1 MSEIVKRPWGRFVL
15 PSLLLLLALCLVFIP
30 TLGSDKT
37 DGAEINTYFEY
48 EGNQYKITGET
59 TVWFDRY
66 NGSSDS
72 FTMPDTVQYEGVTYY
87 VTELSG
93 AAFKDNSNTPKEI
106 VTSKYLTTIQ
116 IMSFQNSPLE
126 KITLY
131 GQLESIGANAFN
143 GSNLTTV
150 VLAEYV
156 DSIQI
161 GANTF
166 KSKNDVVFEYG
177 KRDFSSQPLLAKITV
192 CSDESLQSPITNI
205 SNEEY
210 NSLTNVYFDWEYRYR
225 VDHYV
230 MKDNGVTENMYTDC
244 EYFFG
249 KGWTAAAPREYEGRT
264 ELPFSQEIISED
276 GNTKVKIYYVL
287 DVESLELPDDIV
299 TEYVA
304 GDTFKEFNLIVNH
317 KSDYDGNSDGN
328 PDGITTTVKVTS
340 SMLSGFST
348 LKSGQYEAT
357 VTYAETNVKFTY
369 TVSEKILDLWV
380 GGTQI
385 TSENNVLSD
394 GNGGTATYDISKNTL
409 TLNDFDINTE
419 GIGIQSTM
427 TKRIFLVIKGEN
439 NIVSGQN
446 GIEAHLLS
454 IDGNG
459 TLNIKSEAAA
469 IFVVGISDHTY
480 IRGSSQ
486 TDGLKINIESES
498 HGVYQKFSE
507 GNASDRSMSIVFRYC
522 DIVMSGSGFYGIHG
536 GYGTYLESC
545 TVSII
550 GYTTGIYSGGATAQG
565 THLGIE
571 DSSLYIEC
579 SVGFDGFHCNPVFT
593 NSVIDVVCNKGFD
606 VVYWGT
612 ITLDGS
618 YLSICYRMYAST
630 SSPDFD
636 LYNDSSLVMGFDH
649 ERDSISYNDRL
660 CEGSLKINIHD
671 PEDGTYRYVVSVGKS
686 SDAMALY
693 SRAEF
698 DDMLLSSGNYDSS
711 NTKPSETLIY
721 LTSGNMPYYFELRPM
736 ATIFYFQEDLSTI
749 YGEAYSYKGGTVTT
763 PTSSDITVPV
773 GNELYGWKELSGEFY
788 LPGRTITVTE
798 TYMALFA
805 IFEPPT
811 PVGISVIGDS
821 MISIGDTLED
831 TSLMVRI
838 SYNGNVSTDLHITD
852 VLFEVVG
859 FVTSSYVSE
868 DEPSTA
874 TVTYG
879 NLSCEFQYSVRKI
892 PQSLS
897 EFYLYDVSLT
907 GPDYERNF
915 TDGYND
921 ETSRFYFGSG
931 DGELSVT
938 ITDRGD
944 AEFDY
949 DEETMTIS
957 NVTKAG
963 TITLL
968 FTRGADDTYM
978 ETSAEYQMTIH
989 KADVKYYLEEYIV
1002 LDPASPDV
1010 DDSVTVGLFN
1020 DDDATV
1026 TIEVVEGGTATATVD
1041 GNTVSISDR
1050 GADGT
1055 VVIKVSVS
1063 GSPYYMDSSGTCTLT
1078 FSKASG
1084 DSEDGF
1090 VLPNGLVASKGQTTE
1105 DVILPEGW
1113 AWTESVTFNGSGDVS
1128 VSATY
1133 TPADPNN
1140 YEVYSTELTV
1150 SVGKTPSSI
1159 TLSDTEFVYADGL
1172 TIDFDEY
1179 VGGDGDGTL
1188 TYSVGEKT
1196 GVEFDFEDG
1205 VVSNISVAGG
1215 SFELIVTKSSTEEYA
1230 AKTETFVITL
1240 DKGVQSIVVSGGS
1253 QSLTFLEPYGVTV
1266 TGNVGGLTYAV
1277 IEGDATFTDN
1287 VLTATGAGTV
1297 RYTVTASE
1305 TDLFD
1310 SRTEERAVTF
1320 FKVDLTVSVDGCSI
1334 EYGSQVPG
1342 FTVSQTGLIDGH
1354 VLSDVVGILTYTC
1367 EYEQYGDVGTYAI
1380 SVSGNVSHDDYDIS
1394 YVQGELT
1401 VSAKAIEVTI
1411 VPATSEYGEGPASLT
1426 ATTDGIVNGDTG
1438 VYGLS
1443 TIVTS
1448 ASAVGTYDI
1457 VGEVLD
1463 DNYVITFLGGT
1474 GAYSVTKATVDA
1486 PVIESK
1492 GYTGQTLIADVPESD
1507 MYSVVSNAGGIEK
1520 GTYYVTLRLNDAVNT
1535 QWNGHAD
1542 AEIELEFHIVTSV
1555 NSWTVAPSI
1564 FGWTYGQ
1571 DANSPSFESAYGEGV
1586 VEYRSIDGTDA
1597 DYSSVIP
1604 EDAGVYLMRVS
1615 VDATED
1621 YGGLIDV
1628 VEFTIAQATP
1638 EYTVPQNIVVM
1649 YGETLADADL
1659 PAADNGMWSWQDPLT
1674 TSVGVV
1680 GTRSFG
1686 ATFTPTDDNYRIV
1699 RDVNVS
1705 ITVGKAPGN
1714 LESGYALPT
1723 DLVAHVGDGT
1733 EDVELLGSWEFVS
1746 AVRFD
1751 TSGDVQVEIRYVPS
1765 DQTNYDDHAV
1775 SVSVTVSGHSWS
1787 SEWLH
1792 KVAEGHAHV
1801 CTVDGCDA
1809 LDSLDQH
1816 VPSVAATETDPQ
1828 TCTVCGYVIVEALG
1842 HTHSADTVWEYDESH
1857 HWHDCIANDGQ
1868 EFEKSQHVFDDDCDT
1883 DCDCGYVRTVE
1894 HDFTGEWIKD
1904 ATHHWH
1910 VCETEGCEVTDTKA
1924 EHSHD
1929 DVCDIDCN
1937 TCGQTR
1943 TVPHDFTGEWIKD
1956 ATHHW
1961 HICEIE
1967 GCEVT
1972 DTKAEHVYD
1981 HACDVDCNTCGQTM
1995 AVSHDFTGDWTRDAT
2010 HHWHICATNG
2020 CEVTDTKVGHSYDNA
2035 CDSDCNAC
2043 GYTRVITHDFT
2054 GGWIKDAT
2062 HHWHICETEGCEIT
2076 DSKIEH
2082 SYDGVC
2088 DVDCNTC
2095 GYIRTVTH
2103 DFTGEWIK
2111 DATHHWHICATNG
2124 CEVTDTKVGHSYDN
2138 ACDSDC
2144 NACGYTRVITHDF
2157 TGGWIKDSTHHWHI
2171 CATNGCEVT
2180 DTKVGHDFV
2189 DGCDEDCGVC
2199 GHERVAPHT
2208 ASDEWSHG
2216 DHYHWKDC
2224 TACTGQVGLDEHQYE
2239 GDSTLCNIC
2248 DHDWSIHHNYTVLHK
2263 DASGHWYE
2271 CSHALCVEA
2280 SSLEVHVAGT
2290 PDHLTGQVLC
2300 VDCGYEMQAASQTPD
2315 QTPEGPSDED
2325 DGGISIG
2332 IVAGGVAGVLAL
2344 AGVGAFLFLRGRP

>member
-1 MSEIVKRPWGRFVL
+1 MNEKIKRITGRYIL
-15 PSLLLLLALCLVFIP
+15 PSLLIMLSLCILFVP
-30 TLGSDKT
+30 AAGSDKA
-37 DGAEINTYFEY
+37 DGAEIDTYFMY

-59 TVWFDRY
+59 TVWFDKY
-66 NGSSDS
+66 YGSSDS

-87 VTELSG
+87 VTELNG

-116 IMSFQNSPLE
+116 NMSFQNSPLE

-156 DSIQI
+156 DSIQV

-166 KSKNDVVFEYG
+166 KSKNGVVFEYG

-230 MKDNGVTENMYTDC
+230 MKNNGVTENMYTEC

-249 KGWTAAAPREYEGRT
+249 KGWTAAAPKVYEGRT

-304 GDTFKEFNLIVNH
+304 GDTFKEFNLIVKH

-357 VTYAETNVKFTY
+357 VTYAGMNVRFTY
-369 TVSEKILDLWV
+369 TVSEKTLDLWV

-507 GNASDRSMSIVFRYC
+507 GNGSDRSMSIVFRYC
-522 DIVMSGSGFYGIHG
+522 DIVMSGSGSYGIHG

-579 SVGFDGFHCNPVFT
+579 SVGFDGYHCDPVFT

-618 YLSICYRMYAST
+618 DLSICYRMYAST

-671 PEDGTYRYVVSVGKS
+671 PEDGTYQYVVSVGKS

-736 ATIFYFQEDLSTI
+736 ATIFYCQDLSTI
-749 YGEAYSYKGGTVTT
+749 YSEAYSYKGGTVTT

-773 GNELYGWKELSGEFY
+773 GNELYGWMELSGEFY

-798 TYMALFA
+798 AYMALLA

-838 SYNGNVSTDLHITD
+838 SYDGNVFTDLHITD

-868 DEPSTA
+868 DEPLKA

-907 GPDYERNF
+907 GPDDEYNF

-921 ETSRFYFGSG
+921 ETSHFYFGSG

-978 ETSAEYQMTIH
+978 ETSAEYQMTIY

-1002 LDPASPDV
+1002 LDPVSPDV

-1063 GSPYYMDSSGTCTLT
+1063 GSPYYRDSSGTCTLT

-1113 AWTESVTFNGSGDVS
+1113 AWTESVTFNRSGDVS

-1133 TPADPNN
+1133 TPANPNN

-1172 TIDFDEY
+1172 TIHFYEY

-1196 GVEFDFEDG
+1196 GVEFNFEDG

-1215 SFELIVTKSSTEEYA
+1215 SFELIVTKSSTEEFA

-1320 FKVDLTVSVDGCSI
+1320 SKVDLTVSVDGCSI
-1334 EYGSQVPG
+1334 EYGSEMPR
-1342 FTVSQTGLIDGH
+1342 FTVSQTGLIEGH
-1354 VLSDVVGILTYTC
+1354 VLEDIVGELSFTC
-1367 EYEQYGDVGTYAI
+1367 KYQQYDDVGP
-1380 SVSGNVSHDDYDIS
+1380 YDIAVLGNESNENYNIS
-1394 YVQGELT
+1394 YKKGVLT
-1401 VSAKAIEVTI
+1401 VSPKEITVTI
-1411 VPATSEYGEGPASLT
+1411 GPSISEYGAEPVQLT
-1426 ATTDGIVNGDTG
+1426 ATADGIVNGDSD
-1438 VYGLS
+1438 VFILS
-1443 TIVTS
+1443 TEVTS
-1448 ASAVGTYDI
+1448 ESPVGRYDVI
-1457 VGEVLD
+1457 GTVVD
-1463 DNYVITFLGGT
+1463 DNYFVTFLNGDN
-1474 GAYSVTKATVDA
+1474 AYSVVKATVEIPIVED
-1486 PVIESK
+1486 VE
-1492 GYTGQTLIADVPESD
+1492 YTGQHLSADI
-1507 MYSVVSNAGGIEK
+1507 VSNNLYNVISNNGGTQR
-1520 GTYYVTLRLNDAVNT
+1520 GTYTVQLELKDQANYAWAEHEGVNNAQVTLSY
-1535 QWNGHAD
+1535 Q
-1542 AEIELEFHIVTSV
+1542 IVTAI
-1555 NSWTVAPSI
+1555 NSWKVQPNI
-1564 FGWTYGQ
+1564 EGWTYGQ
-1571 DANSPSFESAYGEGV
+1571 ASNKPIYEATYGNSTAV
-1586 VEYRSIDGTDA
+1586 IEYRSLNSTDEGYSIEVPSNAGT
-1597 DYSSVIP
+1597 
-1604 EDAGVYLMRVS
+1604 YLMRVT
-1615 VDATED
+1615 VEGTED
-1621 YGGLIDV
+1621 YGGLSSTEI
-1628 VEFTIAQATP
+1628 EFTIKKADYVPTPTPFFSSTYGVSQNDLIFTGYDGWSWINPSSEVLNAGTHTLSAKYTPSDLSNYNVLEAELNVVISKKNLTVTVSDLTIEYGLVPEFTLSYTGFINGENESVLNLTELSWSGYSEADGTGTYEITADGIDSPNYHINVVAGTLQVNEATP
-1638 EYTVPQNIVVM
+1638 TYQNPTPKEGLTYSGKEQKLIAGGTVENGTMEYSLDGTSWSEEIPTGKEVDEYTVYFRVIGYENYKDLSELEPIKVEISPCPHDYVHSC
-1649 YGETLADADL
+1649 DADCSL
-1659 PAADNGMWSWQDPLT
+1659 CGAAREIYHNFDGEWQFDEEGHWCECLT
-1674 TSVGVV
+1674 EGCDAHNEKVEHIS
-1680 GTRSFG
+1680 
-1686 ATFTPTDDNYRIV
+1686 
-1699 RDVNVS
+1699 
-1705 ITVGKAPGN
+1705 
-1714 LESGYALPT
+1714 SGSA
-1723 DLVAHVGDGT
+1723 T
-1733 EDVELLGSWEFVS
+1733 EDV
-1746 AVRFD
+1746 
-1751 TSGDVQVEIRYVPS
+1751 
-1765 DQTNYDDHAV
+1765 
-1775 SVSVTVSGHSWS
+1775 
-1787 SEWLH
+1787 
-1792 KVAEGHAHV
+1792 AE
-1801 CTVDGCDA
+1801 
-1809 LDSLDQH
+1809 
-1816 VPSVAATETDPQ
+1816 
-1828 TCTVCGYVIVEALG
+1828 TCTVCGYIIAPALG
-1842 HTHSADTVWEYDESH
+1842 HECVPVLDEMLHDEHTHWYGCTGCEERVNESV
-1857 HWHDCIANDGQ
+1857 HD
-1868 EFEKSQHVFDDDCDT
+1868 FDNDCDP
-1883 DCDCGYVRTVE
+1883 E
-1894 HDFTGEWIKD
+1894 
-1904 ATHHWH
+1904 
-1910 VCETEGCEVTDTKA
+1910 
-1924 EHSHD
+1924 
-1929 DVCDIDCN
+1929 CN
-1937 TCGQTR
+1937 TCTYER
-1943 TVPHDFTGEWIKD
+1943 EITHSYTDLEHDSQGHWYECECGDGTEPEAHSGGT
-1956 ATHHW
+1956 ATCEDRA
-1961 HICEIE
+1961 ICS
-1967 GCEVT
+1967 
-1972 DTKAEHVYD
+1972 
-1981 HACDVDCNTCGQTM
+1981 TCGQQYGEL
-1995 AVSHDFTGDWTRDAT
+1995 AA
-2010 HHWHICATNG
+2010 
-2020 CEVTDTKVGHSYDNA
+2020 HSYDNA
-2035 CDSDCNAC
+2035 CDPSCNVCGSSRSVGSHQYGSDNTCDEC
-2043 GYTRVITHDFT
+2043 GHVRYVAPVTPSVPSH
-2054 GGWIKDAT
+2054 T
-2062 HHWHICETEGCEIT
+2062 HHYSDACDTTCNGC
-2076 DSKIEH
+2076 SH
-2082 SYDGVC
+2082 V
-2088 DVDCNTC
+2088 
-2095 GYIRTVTH
+2095 RTVSHTFGTEWTH
-2103 DFTGEWIK
+2103 GDH
-2111 DATHHWHICATNG
+2111 HHWMEC
-2124 CEVTDTKVGHSYDN
+2124 
-2138 ACDSDC
+2138 
-2144 NACGYTRVITHDF
+2144 
-2157 TGGWIKDSTHHWHI
+2157 
-2171 CATNGCEVT
+2171 
-2180 DTKVGHDFV
+2180 
-2189 DGCDEDCGVC
+2189 EDCGYQSQLAEHVYSTDVEDTQCNVC
-2199 GHERVAPHT
+2199 GH
-2208 ASDEWSHG
+2208 D
-2216 DHYHWKDC
+2216 WK
-2224 TACTGQVGLDEHQYE
+2224 
-2239 GDSTLCNIC
+2239 
-2248 DHDWSIHHNYTVLHK
+2248 IHHTFEVLHM
-2263 DASGHWYE
+2263 DDEGHWHE
-2271 CSHALCVEA
+2271 CAHDECTETANFMEHIPSDPHPET
-2280 SSLEVHVAGT
+2280 GT
-2290 PDHLTGQVLC
+2290 IVC
-2300 VDCGYEMQAASQTPD
+2300 IDCGHDLTNVS
-2315 QTPEGPSDED
+2315 SSVD
-2325 DGGISIG
+2325 DGD
-2332 IVAGGVAGVLAL
+2332 GGNNMAVIIAAVVGVIAVF
-2344 AGVGAFLFLRGRP
+2344 GVGAFFLLRGKP

>member
-87 VTELSG
+87 VTELNG

-106 VTSKYLTTIQ
+106 VTSKYLTKIQ

-143 GSNLTTV
+143 GSNLTMV

-249 KGWTAAAPREYEGRT
+249 KGWTAAASREYEGRT

-276 GNTKVKIYYVL
+276 GNAKVKIYYVL

-507 GNASDRSMSIVFRYC
+507 GNGSDRSMSIVFRYC
-522 DIVMSGSGFYGIHG
+522 DIVMSGSGSYGIHG

-579 SVGFDGFHCNPVFT
+579 SVGFDGFHCDPVFT

-805 IFEPPT
+805 IFEPLT

-1215 SFELIVTKSSTEEYA
+1215 SFELIVTRPSTEEYA

-1564 FGWTYGQ
+1564 LGWTYGQ

-1621 YGGLIDV
+1621 YGGLTDV

-1649 YGETLADADL
+1649 YGETLADADF

-1801 CTVDGCDA
+1801 CTADGCDA

-1816 VPSVAATETDPQ
+1816 VPGVAATETDPQ

-1943 TVPHDFTGEWIKD
+1943 TVPHDFTGE
-1956 ATHHW
+1956 
-1961 HICEIE
+1961 
-1967 GCEVT
+1967 
-1972 DTKAEHVYD
+1972 
-1981 HACDVDCNTCGQTM
+1981 
-1995 AVSHDFTGDWTRDAT
+1995 
-2010 HHWHICATNG
+2010 
-2020 CEVTDTKVGHSYDNA
+2020 
-2035 CDSDCNAC
+2035 
-2043 GYTRVITHDFT
+2043 
-2054 GGWIKDAT
+2054 WIKDAT

-2208 ASDEWSHG
+2208 TSDEWSHG
-2216 DHYHWKDC
+2216 DHHHWKDC